1 MKLINDIISQFNESV
16 GDTGPKFTGYWKAKD
31 PAPPGKKMV
40 GSESVED
47 VTSNPTD
54 KITMDIPLFIR
65 MMEYARED
73 AKDDMDLHN
82 VSERAIELM
91 QQHEHLSMDN
101 YNDLVGDGEKISEI
115 GDTHA
120 SKKKLSRVADRAWTR
135 KMQAGPASFNPMH
148 KIYDPEEI
156 ERNAEIERRAEKRL
170 SKPVKEGKLTHKDS
184 LESWIKRFK
193 KKYPGKSDEQIKK
206 MAAAARYRATQDKKI
221 DEEKKGLYYYVN
233 KRKKAG
239 TSRPKGHP
247 KAPSEQDWKNAAK
260 TAKKE
265 SVEEAGQF
273 SYGKPPRKG
282 TVAYNAAMKRKEDE
296 KKTKPI
302 EPKDQKVGVAK
313 VTKEDFQWNNPNLTP
328 DQVDKMNK
336 NIQKTIKNKPYDVD
350 KSAKDPRTF
359 QQRLP
364 QGKNTA
370 PMPEFDRNVP
380 SSMPTTKVKPKQY
393 VSASKDIEQTDED
406 WMDDLYSAGRNF
418 ADTATLGGYKYARAG
433 ADYAAK
439 NALHKLGYRDK
450 GTDYQKELD
459 QEVEKLNKDWEE
471 NPGASLA
478 GMGAALAIPVAGE
491 YGAAVKGAQ
500 GAAGQ
505 ALDTYGKAVK
515 MYPLAKAALGF
526 KDTKNPKME
535 DKVKGADGKAC
546 WDGYRYAGTKNGKDI
561 CKPIKKGK

>member
-1 MKLINDIISQFNESV
+1 MTQFNESV
-16 GDTGPKFTGYWKAKD
+16 GETGPKFTGYWKAKD
-31 PAPPGKKMV
+31 SAPPGKKMV
-40 GSESVED
+40 GGESVNNEEA
-47 VTSNPTD
+47 NPTD
-54 KITMDIPLFIR
+54 KVTMDIPLFLR
-65 MMEYARED
+65 VMEYAKED
-73 AKDDMDLHN
+73 AKTDMDLHN
-82 VSERAIELM
+82 VTERAIELM
-91 QQHEHLSMDN
+91 KQNEHLNMDN
-101 YNDLVGDGEKISEI
+101 YNDLVGGQPTGGEQS
-115 GDTHA
+115 
-120 SKKKLSRVADRAWTR
+120 
-135 KMQAGPASFNPMH
+135 
-148 KIYDPEEI
+148 
-156 ERNAEIERRAEKRL
+156 
-170 SKPVKEGKLTHKDS
+170 VKEGKLTHKDS
-184 LESWIKRFK
+184 LESWVKRFK
-193 KKYPGKSDEQIKK
+193 QKYPGKSDEQIKK
-206 MAAAARYRATQDKKI
+206 MASAARYRATQDKKI

-239 TSRPKGHP
+239 TSRSKGHP

-265 SVEEAGQF
+265 SIEEAGQF

-313 VTKEDFQWNNPNLTP
+313 VTKEDFQWTNPNLTP
-328 DQVDKMNK
+328 GQVDKMNK

-350 KSAKDPRTF
+350 KSAKDTRTF

-364 QGKNTA
+364 QGKDTA

-380 SSMPTTKVKPKQY
+380 SFMPTTKVKPKQQ
-393 VSASKDIEQTDED
+393 VSASKDAQQTDED

-439 NALHKLGYRDK
+439 NALHKLGYSDK

-459 QEVEKLNKDWEE
+459 QEIEKLDKDWKE

-478 GMGAALAIPVAGE
+478 GMGGALAIPVAGE

-500 GAAGQ
+500 GIAGQ

-526 KDTKNPKME
+526 KDSKNPKME